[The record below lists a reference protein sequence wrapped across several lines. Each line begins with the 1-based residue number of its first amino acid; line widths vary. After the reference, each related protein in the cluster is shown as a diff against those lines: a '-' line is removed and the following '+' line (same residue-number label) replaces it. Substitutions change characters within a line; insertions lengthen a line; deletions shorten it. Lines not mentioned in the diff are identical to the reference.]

1 MSELLNF
8 YIVSFAL
15 NPSWEDEAVFKLYS
29 TNPFLLFAL
38 MFNFTVRVK
47 TFSISLKY

>member
-15 NPSWEDEAVFKLYS
+15 NPGREDEAAFKLYS
-29 TNPFLLFAL
+29 TNPFY
-38 MFNFTVRVK
+38 
-47 TFSISLKY
+47 FSL